1 MEEARGLR
9 GGELA
14 PRSSPTPSPKVF
26 LSPPPPHSREKREP
40 ENALGARRL
49 FDPVAPVLVATV
61 AELRG
66 GALGPIPHAAG
77 TGTKRRVVDA
87 TNNLGQ
93 TIVEPRPGGDGSVLH
108 AGLLPGVRHDLD
120 KDCITSS
127 RSTRPTA
134 WTAELYDTWR
144 PVGATAWGAI
154 ARLRLAICRSLFSKA
169 ARLRSRASRRG
180 DPRTCKLQ
188 ASE

>member
-26 LSPPPPHSREKREP
+26 SPHPPHSREKREP
-40 ENALGARRL
+40 ENALGAQRL
-49 FDPVAPVLVATV
+49 SDPVAPVLVATV

-66 GALGPIPHAAG
+66 GALGPIPHDAG

-93 TIVEPRPGGDGSVLH
+93 TIVEPCAGGDGSLMH
-108 AGLLPGVRHDLD
+108 AGLLPGVRNDLD
-120 KDCITSS
+120 RDCITSG

-134 WTAELYDTWR
+134 WTAETDDTCR

-154 ARLRLAICRSLFSKA
+154 ARLRLAICLSLFSKA
-169 ARLRSRASRRG
+169 ARLRPLASRRG

>member
-1 MEEARGLR
+1 VEEARGLR

-26 LSPPPPHSREKREP
+26 SPHPPHSREKREP
-40 ENALGARRL
+40 ENALGAQRL
-49 FDPVAPVLVATV
+49 SDPVAPVLVATV
-61 AELRG
+61 AEIRG
-66 GALGPIPHAAG
+66 GALGRGIPHDAG
-77 TGTKRRVVDA
+77 TGAKRRVVDA

-93 TIVEPRPGGDGSVLH
+93 TIVEPRAGGDGSLLH

-134 WTAELYDTWR
+134 WTAELDDTCR

-169 ARLRSRASRRG
+169 ARLRSLASRRG

>member
-1 MEEARGLR
+1 VEEARGLR

-26 LSPPPPHSREKREP
+26 SPHPPLPRKRET
-40 ENALGARRL
+40 EHALGAQGL
-49 FDPVAPVLVATV
+49 PDPVAPVLVATV
-61 AELRG
+61 AEIRG
-66 GALGPIPHAAG
+66 GALGPGIPHDAG
-77 TGTKRRVVDA
+77 TGAKRRVVDA

-93 TIVEPRPGGDGSVLH
+93 TIVEPRSGGDGSLLH
-108 AGLLPGVRHDLD
+108 AGFLPGVRHDLD

-134 WTAELYDTWR
+134 WTAELDDTCR

-154 ARLRLAICRSLFSKA
+154 ARLRLAICRSLLSKA
-169 ARLRSRASRRG
+169 ARLRSLAPRRG